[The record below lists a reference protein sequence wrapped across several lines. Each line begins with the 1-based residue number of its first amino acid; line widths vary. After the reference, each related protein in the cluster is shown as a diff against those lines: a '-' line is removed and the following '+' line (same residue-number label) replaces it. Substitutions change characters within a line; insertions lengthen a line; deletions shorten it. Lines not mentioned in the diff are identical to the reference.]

1 MIKQT
6 SDVVVG
12 ITTAPRQTDS
22 GQPCAYL
29 EATLRALGRVGWP
42 DGAPLYISYDAG
54 GQPTPEITAAAPRAR
69 VLEHTQRLGVYGNW
83 RYLANT
89 LLAQYG
95 PDRPYLLLQDDVDFC
110 DGVVDY
116 LPQATQRAA
125 ATRPVGCFSLYTSP
139 AMVPVT
145 CRGATGFVPAATDKH
160 SFWGALALLFPP
172 KALEKLLT
180 APRFMAHEH
189 TARLDVVVGNTIVCD
204 LQMDLCVHVPSLCD
218 HLGAWSTIGRHK
230 IPGIQKY
237 RRGYDFQRDRQC
249 PT

>member
-1 MIKQT
+1 
-6 SDVVVG
+6 
-12 ITTAPRQTDS
+12 
-22 GQPCAYL
+22 
-29 EATLRALGRVGWP
+29 
-42 DGAPLYISYDAG
+42 
-54 GQPTPEITAAAPRAR
+54 
-69 VLEHTQRLGVYGNW
+69 
-83 RYLANT
+83 
-89 LLAQYG
+89 
-95 PDRPYLLLQDDVDFC
+95 
-110 DGVVDY
+110 
-116 LPQATQRAA
+116 
-125 ATRPVGCFSLYTSP
+125 
-139 AMVPVT
+139 MVPVT